1 MFIEKYTVQVKNL
14 YNNKI
19 KKVLVNA
26 NTALEAHKLALDYTN
41 ELTQDITKIVD
52 SEKNI
57 VYTLDNGFVEYKS

>member
-1 MFIEKYTVQVKNL
+1 MFIEKYTVQIKNL

-26 NTALEAHKLALDYTN
+26 NTSLEAHKFALDHTN
-41 ELTQDITKIVD
+41 ELTQDIAKIVD

-57 VYTLDNGFVEYKS
+57 VYTLENGFLEYKS